1 MEDSHIFS
9 SFVYSVRQIMLFQ
22 YFCID
27 TNSIT
32 NRQFIMSLHIPLHKT
47 PGICYDI
54 DSSPLE
60 NSLYLDIYMLSIK
73 KKTSGT
79 MKQ

>member
-1 MEDSHIFS
+1 
-9 SFVYSVRQIMLFQ
+9 
-22 YFCID
+22 
-27 TNSIT
+27 
-32 NRQFIMSLHIPLHKT
+32 MSLHIPLHKT